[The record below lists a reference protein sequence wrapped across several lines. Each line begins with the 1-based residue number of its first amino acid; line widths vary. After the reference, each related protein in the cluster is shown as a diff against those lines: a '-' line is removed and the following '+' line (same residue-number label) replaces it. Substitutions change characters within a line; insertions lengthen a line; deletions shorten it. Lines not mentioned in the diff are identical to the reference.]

1 MGFEENKQTVARFD
15 RLTAAGEVDAL
26 DDLCTPDMTNH
37 ALAETRSAG
46 LEGTKQFL
54 RECRQDPGKGAWI
67 RTMMADQS
75 VVTIAEADYV
85 VQFGRRT
92 GAWPGGHFRGAE
104 VPAGE
109 YVYDVA
115 FMYRFH
121 DGRIAERWAVRDD
134 LAMIQQLGGRLAPNH
149 SALGTLA
156 TPDLSRPGRST
167 VTPGA

>member
-1 MGFEENKQTVARFD
+1 MGIEENKQTVARFD
-15 RLTAAGEVDAL
+15 RLTAACEAGAL
-26 DDLCTPDMTNH
+26 DDICTPDMTNH
-37 ALAETRSAG
+37 ALAATRSAG

-54 RECRQDPGKGAWI
+54 RECRQDPGKGAWM
-67 RTMMADQS
+67 RAMMADQS

-92 GAWPGGHFRGAE
+92 GTWPGGHFRGAQI
-104 VPAGE
+104 PSGDYA
-109 YVYDVA
+109 YDVA
-115 FMYRFH
+115 FMYRLQ

-156 TPDLSRPGRST
+156 TPDLSHT
-167 VTPGA
+167 